1 MAFQVGDF
9 ADAEM
14 QLSEARERF
23 LELGD
28 HAGVSWA
35 EGLQAWVSYF
45 QRRFEEAEELATAVE
60 SDARRWGD
68 PWATMMMQTLLANLR
83 LWTGRLAEAEQF
95 AERALAGF
103 RDVND
108 RYGVMQALGP
118 LNRARAGLGKKAD
131 AKRGAEEAI
140 ALGGTFGELG
150 MALQAAAGVAMHL
163 GGGEMAVTL
172 AEQVIERNL
181 ASGTNPDEAYVLLAL
196 GCCQTGALDE
206 AVAAIERI
214 DVEDFPF
221 GRSARALVWA
231 VAGDVAAAIEDAELV
246 ERERGASYFDLAVAR
261 LAGVLAADRAGD
273 VEGSRYW
280 LEALTSLASSV
291 GDVVFIAIAQR
302 LHDRPVEVRR
312 REVDAGGRL
321 AAGRRH
327 RRRRLTPTRGR
338 AHMNQAPTGLIVG
351 RFDPPHLGHSFLIEQ
366 AALRCGRLVVYV
378 NSGPADAV
386 PGDVAGGVAGRA
398 APGRR
403 RRRSRPRAA
412 DRLRRRGAVGAMA
425 RPVPAALAVRTRS
438 GRDLVQRSLRCR
450 AGAPPRC
457 RGGDRGRRSGQRPD
471 QRHHDQDEPGCPP
484 RPAGATRAGLGRGEL
499 ALSARAG
506 YWAGWGTI
514 RM

>member
-1 MAFQVGDF
+1 MRATAELERRECAAASSDAQAVLDAALAAGDRVHEGEARRRLGTIAQMLGDLATAQRELDEAIALFRGPGDEGRLADALRARGFAEVFGGSLPDARKFLDEAMSIYHEIDDERGHAWTHQNLAWVAFQVGDF

-302 LHDRPVEVRR
+302 LHDRPVDCADDEKST
-312 REVDAGGRL
+312 L
-321 AAGRRH
+321 AAGWRRVVD
-327 RRRRLTPTRGR
+327 TVV
-338 AHMNQAPTGLIVG
+338 VG
-351 RFDPPHLGHSFLIEQ
+351 
-366 AALRCGRLVVYV
+366 
-378 NSGPADAV
+378 
-386 PGDVAGGVAGRA
+386 
-398 APGRR
+398 
-403 RRRSRPRAA
+403 
-412 DRLRRRGAVGAMA
+412 
-425 RPVPAALAVRTRS
+425 
-438 GRDLVQRSLRCR
+438 
-450 AGAPPRC
+450 
-457 RGGDRGRRSGQRPD
+457 
-471 QRHHDQDEPGCPP
+471 
-484 RPAGATRAGLGRGEL
+484 
-499 ALSARAG
+499 
-506 YWAGWGTI
+506 
-514 RM
+514 